1 MAFEPA
7 SFPLRQIRFSP
18 GEKPSCTC
26 PEGAACKSLG
36 KHPACYWSDLAKG
49 EVWNKEGEPYG
60 IATGTRSGV
69 FVVDTDIKPGIN
81 GDMALTSL
89 GGMPTTRTV
98 RTGSGGNHY
107 YLNLPEG
114 FNVHNSSG
122 LVGPGIDIRGEGG
135 FVVGPGSPHK
145 SGGSYELVLDAPV
158 ADAPEWLLAILRTQA
173 ASRSK
178 KGTGD
183 LSSVIAR
190 GPEHEDFD
198 ARCKL
203 AVTYLEDPRQLPS
216 DAEQGGTTFFKVCLK
231 LVRTLELPLD
241 VCVALISE
249 VYNPRLVAMGATPW
263 AGRFLES
270 KLTDARDKSDRPTG
284 TEAAAFA
291 GAFKSPPTLATET
304 VVNPDTGEVSTR
316 VAKSTLVGSYVGKL
330 SKCTDTEL
338 VTHLLTSDAWRGV
351 WRFNEF
357 TEKVCASGAPTER
370 ALLAQTEDG
379 LEATDITR
387 VKLWFEK
394 EMGLLVSQ
402 DQVQRALPLVA
413 MERSFHPIR
422 DYLKG
427 LPRHTGRSH
436 FDGIMNRLF
445 GTQLPIHDIM
455 FRKWMVAAVRRVL
468 YPGCKVDN
476 ILTLQGRQE
485 MKKSMFFDIL
495 CGDPKYFLDGLRD
508 IMSKDSQQVL
518 EGKWIVEFA
527 ELEALERAP
536 NNSFKAFVTRTDENY
551 RKSFG
556 IDSKR
561 RPRKCIFGATTN
573 DDDIIRDETGG
584 RRYWIIAVE
593 RMLDEAYLR
602 AMRDALW
609 AEAYSLATLP
619 MSGPGSFEHWLS
631 PLEMPQAEDA
641 RKQFAPHDAIADKV
655 ADYLV
660 GKDRVKLTDVYRYV
674 LCAGDEAASG
684 KFPRVE
690 QKRLSGIMRAIGC
703 QPKQLEVEGRN
714 TNWWLI
720 PAHLQ

>member
-7 SFPLRQIRFSP
+7 SFPLRPIRFSP

-26 PEGAACKSLG
+26 SEGAACKSLG

-89 GGMPTTRTV
+89 GGLPTTRTV

-158 ADAPEWLLAILRTQA
+158 VDAPEWLLAILRTQA

-190 GPEHEDFD
+190 GPEHEDF
-198 ARCKL
+198 ATRVQT
-203 AVTYLEDPRQLPS
+203 AIAYLEDPRQLPA

-231 LVRTLELPLD
+231 LVRTLELPLET
-241 VCVALISE
+241 CIGLITE
-249 VYNPRLVAMGATPW
+249 IYNPRLSAMGAVPW
-263 AGRFLES
+263 AGRFLEN

-291 GAFKSPPTLATET
+291 GAFKSPPTLAAET

-316 VAKSTLVGSYVGKL
+316 VAKSSLIGSYVGKL

-338 VTHLLTSDAWRGV
+338 ITHLLTSDAWRGV

-357 TEKVCASGAPTER
+357 TGKVCAVGAPTER
-370 ALLAQTEDG
+370 PLLAEAEDG
-379 LEATDITR
+379 MEGTDVSR

-402 DQVQRALPLVA
+402 DQVQRALPLA
-413 MERSFHPIR
+413 AAEHSFHPIK
-422 DYLKG
+422 DYLKA
-427 LPRHTGRSH
+427 LPRHTGPSH
-436 FDGIMNRLF
+436 FDGIMGRLF
-445 GTQLPIHDIM
+445 GTSLPIHDVM

-476 ILTLQGRQE
+476 ILTLQGKQD
-485 MKKSMFFDIL
+485 MKKSMFFGIL
-495 CGDPKYFLDGLRD
+495 CGDAKYFLDGLRD
-508 IMSKDSQQVL
+508 ITSKDSSDML
-518 EGKWIVEFA
+518 NGKWIVEFA

-551 RKSFG
+551 RKAYG

-561 RPRKCIFGATTN
+561 RPRMCIFGATTN

-593 RMLDEAYLR
+593 TMLDEAYLR

-619 MSGPGSFEHWLS
+619 MTGHGCFEHWLNPIES
-631 PLEMPQAEDA
+631 AQAEEA
-641 RKQFAPHDAIADKV
+641 RKQFAPYDALIEKV
-655 ADYLV
+655 EPYLR
-660 GKDRVKLTDVYRYV
+660 GKERVKLTDVYRYAI
-674 LCAGDEAASG
+674 CAGDEAASS
-684 KFPRVE
+684 KFPRTE
-690 QKRLSGIMRAIGC
+690 QKRLSSIMRSLGC
-703 QPKQLEVEGRN
+703 ALKQIRVDGSN
-714 TNWWLI
+714 SNWWFVPENI
-720 PAHLQ
+720 Q